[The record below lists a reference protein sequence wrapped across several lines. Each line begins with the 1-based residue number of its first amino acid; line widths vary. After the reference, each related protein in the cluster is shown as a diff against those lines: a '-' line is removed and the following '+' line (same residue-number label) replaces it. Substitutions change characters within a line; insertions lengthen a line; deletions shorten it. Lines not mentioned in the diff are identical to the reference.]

1 MNYKEITQYIER
13 CYLDQ
18 KFNDQFYFYKLRKEK
33 NPNRAGIFT
42 EKNDKYFFKIIDNDE
57 YNDEDEI
64 KFKIDG
70 KFKIVDKYYEL
81 KNNDKIINLY
91 KYFDTINGNS
101 FNYLRSKKYT
111 LEEKTVKINKFFS
124 NLNKL
129 YLETTFVEENKN
141 NRKSDRFFM
150 ERFSGKRFQSFY
162 GENAE
167 KLLNDIKE
175 ICPGLEIK
183 YDNYLKKLKNYFNNN
198 HKTVFVYTHGDFHDF
213 NFSLDGTFWDTDTFD
228 YNPILNDF
236 AIYYWHFYA
245 REDYLIYKYS
255 PWLVETMHNEL
266 SNYELN
272 EIRKLKQNIILKQY
286 KFIKKLFEKF
296 NIENELKK
304 EFIFKLFCRAFLI
317 DNVVTAY
324 SKEDRKKVYDKFSE
338 FLSNEDLEKILFRKQ
353 GLD

>member
-1 MNYKEITQYIER
+1 MCYKEIVKYIEK
-13 CYLDQ
+13 CYLEQ

-42 EKNDKYFFKIIDNDE
+42 ENNNKYFFKIIDNNE

-64 KFKIDG
+64 KSKING
-70 KFKIVDKYYEL
+70 KFRIVDKYYEL
-81 KNNDKIINLY
+81 RDNDKIINLY

-111 LEEKTVKINKFFS
+111 IEEKTKKINEFFS

-129 YLETTFVEENKN
+129 YLETAFVKENKN
-141 NRKSDRFFM
+141 DRKSDRFFM
-150 ERFSGKRFQSFY
+150 GRFSGKRFKNFY

-183 YDNYLKKLKNYFNNN
+183 FDEYFKELKNYLNNK
-198 HKTVFVYTHGDFHDF
+198 HETIFVYTHGDFHDF
-213 NFSLDGTFWDTDTFD
+213 NFSLNGVFWDIDTFD

-236 AIYYWHFYA
+236 TIYYWHFYA

-255 PWLVETMHNEL
+255 PWLVETMYDEL
-266 SNYELN
+266 LPDGLK
-272 EIRKLKQNIILKQY
+272 EIRKLKQSIILKQY
-286 KFIKKLFEKF
+286 KFIKELFEKF
-296 NIENELKK
+296 KIESELKK
-304 EFIFKLFCRAFLI
+304 EFVFKLFCRVFLI
-317 DNVVTAY
+317 DNVVTTY
-324 SKEDRKKVYDKFSE
+324 SVKDRKKVYDKFSE
-338 FLSNEDLEKILFRKQ
+338 FLSDEELEKILFKDQ
-353 GLD
+353 GLN